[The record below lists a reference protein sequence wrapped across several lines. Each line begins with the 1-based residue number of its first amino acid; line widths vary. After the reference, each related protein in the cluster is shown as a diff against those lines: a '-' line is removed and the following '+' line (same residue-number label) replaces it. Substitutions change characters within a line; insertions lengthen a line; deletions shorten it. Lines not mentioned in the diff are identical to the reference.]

1 MTDTNKNTLS
11 SESTK
16 DKLINEGIK
25 QFALHG
31 INGVRTRQ
39 LAENAGVNQ
48 SAIPYHMGGK
58 LGVYAA
64 VIHKVATDLSLA
76 SNTLAFDT
84 LFADITQQEM
94 INAEQINQL
103 VCLLIK
109 GLGNALLSPEHEF
122 YSVLI
127 LREQLEPTD
136 NYDVIYRDFIE
147 PFHTRLSG
155 IIQLAS
161 SVDEQTAIIQAHVL
175 IGQVLGFVVARKP
188 LLKRL
193 KCEQI
198 DNALLAD
205 ILQQISLM
213 AMKALGFHDI
223 RSS

>member
-1 MTDTNKNTLS
+1 MTETNKNTLS

-16 DKLINEGIK
+16 EKLINEGIK

-58 LGVYAA
+58 LGVYTA
-64 VIHKVATDLSLA
+64 VIQKIAADLSQA
-76 SNTLAFDT
+76 SNIQLFDDQM
-84 LFADITQQEM
+84 AKIKTQSVVE
-94 INAEQINQL
+94 NELINQL
-103 VCLLIK
+103 ACLLIK
-109 GLGNALLSPEHEF
+109 GLGNALLLPEHEY

-127 LREQLEPTD
+127 LREQLEPTE

-147 PFHTRLSG
+147 PFHIRLSSLV
-155 IIQLAS
+155 QLAH
-161 SVDEQTAIIQAHVL
+161 SVDEQTAIIRAHTL

-193 KCEQI
+193 EREQI
-198 DNALLAD
+198 DDVLLAQ
-205 ILQQISLM
+205 IMQQICLM
-213 AMKALGFHDI
+213 TSNAFLI
-223 RSS
+223 STQN

>member
-1 MTDTNKNTLS
+1 MTETNKNTLS

-16 DKLINEGIK
+16 EKLINEGIK

-58 LGVYAA
+58 LGVYTA
-64 VIHKVATDLSLA
+64 VIQKIAADLSQA
-76 SNTLAFDT
+76 SNIQLFDDQM
-84 LFADITQQEM
+84 AKIKTQSVVE
-94 INAEQINQL
+94 NEQINQL
-103 VCLLIK
+103 ACLLIK
-109 GLGNALLSPEHEF
+109 GLGNALLLPEHEY

-127 LREQLEPTD
+127 LREQLEPTE

-147 PFHTRLSG
+147 PFHIRLSSLV
-155 IIQLAS
+155 QLS
-161 SVDEQTAIIQAHVL
+161 HSVDEQTAIIRAHTL

-193 KCEQI
+193 EREQI
-198 DNALLAD
+198 DDALLAQ
-205 ILQQISLM
+205 IMQQICLM
-213 AMKALGFHDI
+213 TSNAFLI
-223 RSS
+223 SIQN